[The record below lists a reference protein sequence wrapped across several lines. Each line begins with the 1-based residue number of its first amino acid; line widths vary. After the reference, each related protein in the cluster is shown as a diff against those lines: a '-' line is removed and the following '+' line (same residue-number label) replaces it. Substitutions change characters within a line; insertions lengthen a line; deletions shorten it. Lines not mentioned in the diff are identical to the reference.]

1 MYRLAIALCVLSSLT
16 VVPAF
21 SAAIGIAVANGS
33 FRVDSNPVVGNATLF
48 EGNTLETGAA
58 SSELQL
64 YSGIR
69 MRLAADSRGQ
79 VFEDRLVLERGLS
92 ELDGGTGY
100 RIEARGLHIFA
111 DSPGA
116 AGRVAISETRKVQAA
131 ALAGSLRVTT
141 ADGTVVALVTPAM
154 ALEFEPQAVTGAQ
167 APFQMSGCLQRRD
180 GQFVLRDPLTG
191 VVEEARGD
199 GLASEAGNM
208 IEVTAMVVPGAK
220 PVTGAMEVIRITR
233 MRRISRNCAV
243 AAPPAGPA
251 VKPATPPSPPTPP
264 ATPEAKPMPPPA
276 AEPAPTA
283 PPPSAPRR
291 GMSGAKKA
299 IIAGVVVG
307 GAGAGAAVYLMTRKA
322 ENQGTISR

>member
-1 MYRLAIALCVLSSLT
+1 MYRLAIALCVPLSLT

-21 SAAIGIAVANGS
+21 SAAIGIAMANGS

-69 MRLAADSRGQ
+69 MRLASDSRGQ
-79 VFEDRLVLERGLS
+79 VFEDRLVLEKGLS

-154 ALEFEPQAVTGAQ
+154 ALEFEPQVVTGAQ
-167 APFQMSGCLQRRD
+167 APFQMSGCLERRD

-199 GLASEAGNM
+199 RLESEAGNM

-233 MRRISRNCAV
+233 MRRISRNCAP
-243 AAPPAGPA
+243 AAPPARRA
-251 VKPATPPSPPTPP
+251 VKPATPPLPAPPPTP
-264 ATPEAKPMPPPA
+264 AAKPTPPPWA
-276 AEPAPTA
+276 GPAPTA
-283 PPPSAPRR
+283 PAPSAPRR
-291 GMSGAKKA
+291 GMSGATKA
-299 IIAGVVVG
+299 IIAGVIVG
-307 GAGAGAAVYLMTRKA
+307 GAGAGAAVYLTTKKG